1 MGRLCPSRTVSM
13 SSTATTLDR
22 STRPRSSTSPR
33 TTSRRDSWA
42 PCPTS
47 LPFRSRLATQ
57 QPPLLLTA
65 SPTPSRTSRPL
76 PPPLRSPSQR
86 SRSSRNTLPTLRLS
100 PLLLQQHQQP
110 PPRQPQPPLRNRNPP
125 TKTWAWT
132 SSVKKRSNSPSFRND
147 SKFLSTVWRFFSNKR
162 QKIREKKKKKKKKKK

>member
-1 MGRLCPSRTVSM
+1 MGVST
-13 SSTATTLDR
+13 SSTATTPDR

-57 QPPLLLTA
+57 QPLLLLTA

-76 PPPLRSPSQR
+76 PPPLGSPSQR
-86 SRSSRNTLPTLRLS
+86 SRSSRSTLPTLRLS
-100 PLLLQQHQQP
+100 LLLL
-110 PPRQPQPPLRNRNPP
+110 QPPLRNLNPP

-132 SSVKKRSNSPSFRND
+132 SSVKKEVIRLPFGMIRSFCQL
-147 SKFLSTVWRFFSNKR
+147 FGEFF
-162 QKIREKKKKKKKKKK
+162 QKKKKISEKKKKKKKKKKK

>member
-1 MGRLCPSRTVSM
+1 MGRLCPSRTVST
-13 SSTATTLDR
+13 SSTATTLDP

-42 PCPTS
+42 PCPTL

-110 PPRQPQPPLRNRNPP
+110 PPRQPQPPLRNLNPP

-132 SSVKKRSNSPSFRND
+132 SSVKRRYSPSFRND
-147 SKFLSTVWRFFSNKR
+147 SKFLSIFWRFFSNKR
-162 QKIREKKKKKKKKKK
+162 RKIR

>member
-86 SRSSRNTLPTLRLS
+86 SRSSRSTSPTLRLS

-110 PPRQPQPPLRNRNPP
+110 PQRQPQPPLRNQNPP

-132 SSVKKRSNSPSFRND
+132 SSVKKEVIRLPFGTIRSFCQLFGDFFQINDKKFR
-147 SKFLSTVWRFFSNKR
+147 
-162 QKIREKKKKKKKKKK
+162 KKKKKKKKKK

>member
-1 MGRLCPSRTVSM
+1 MGRLCPSRTVST
-13 SSTATTLDR
+13 SSTATTLDP

-42 PCPTS
+42 PCPT
-47 LPFRSRLATQ
+47 LLRFRSLLATQ
-57 QPPLLLTA
+57 PPPLLLTA

-86 SRSSRNTLPTLRLS
+86 SRSSRSTLPTLRLS
-100 PLLLQQHQQP
+100 PLLLQQHLQP
-110 PPRQPQPPLRNRNPP
+110 PQRQPQPPLRNLNPP

-132 SSVKKRSNSPSFRND
+132 SSVKRSNPPSFRND
-147 SKFLSTVWRFFSNKR
+147 SKFLSTVWRFFRIND
-162 QKIREKKKKKKKKKK
+162 KKFA